1 MSDITRKIIS
11 RLAIAMML
19 STLSISTSLANDIYI
34 QQSGDNLDLD
44 VTQDG
49 QNNVAGTSVT
59 GLSLTGDTMT
69 FSISQV
75 GNSNVITTTI
85 EGNTYTGNINLTGGS
100 NTVDL
105 LCDSSGAGNCETVSM
120 SIDVTGD
127 SADVNVS
134 IGESADAQNFVG
146 TIDITSAASETITL
160 TADGTNADADI
171 DITNSL
177 GSAGNTATYDIN
189 GDGDTNGHSL
199 THSHTGDGAV
209 INMTQSGIYDNVIDV
224 TTSGDNANIDITQ
237 SD

>member
-1 MSDITRKIIS
+1 MNKKFSLQTVFLVS
-11 RLAIAMML
+11 ML
-19 STLSISTSLANDIYI
+19 FFLSPAYANDIYI

-44 VTQDG
+44 ITQDG
-49 QNNVAGTSVT
+49 QNNVAGTS
-59 GLSLTGDTMT
+59 LTGIALDGNTMT

-75 GNSNVITTTI
+75 GNSNIVSTTI
-85 EGNTYTGNINLTGGS
+85 NGNTYTGNINLTGDS
-100 NTVDL
+100 NDVAL
-105 LCDSSGAGNCETVSM
+105 LCDSADAGNCETVSM

-189 GDGDTNGHSL
+189 GDGDVNGHSL
-199 THSHTGDGAV
+199 KHSHTGDGAV
-209 INMTQSGIYDNVIDV
+209 INMTQSGIYDNKIDV